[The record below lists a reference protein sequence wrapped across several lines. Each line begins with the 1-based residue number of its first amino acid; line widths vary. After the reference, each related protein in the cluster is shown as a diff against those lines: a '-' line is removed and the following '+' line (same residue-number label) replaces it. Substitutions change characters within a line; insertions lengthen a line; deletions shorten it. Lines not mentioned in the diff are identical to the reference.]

1 MKKTG
6 IIIFILGYFTLF
18 GQDETVE
25 NRCGKYN
32 HRILTKTQTDSLKA
46 LFSKKYPQ
54 KTQNK
59 NGKRTESIF
68 RIPVVFHVIHNNA
81 NGEIGVG
88 SNISDAQIKSQIE
101 VLNQDYGRKPGTR
114 GFNSSTVGA
123 DMEIEFFLATTD
135 DNCMAT
141 KAITRHYY
149 QPKAVFDPNN
159 DEILIKS
166 FGYWPSDKYLNI
178 WVTSLSGGILG
189 ISPFPNNTSLSGLSD
204 FEVQPELNGPIINHK
219 TVGNRIGTSA
229 VGSDSYAYGRTATH
243 EIGHWLGLFHP
254 WGSGIGCDTD
264 YCDDTPES
272 NGGNQTKNNC
282 ADKFSN
288 CNNNGPVRVMIENY
302 MDYSEDKCMN
312 IFTQDQ
318 KARMRTTLTNSPERA
333 ALVSSPGHTQQIIS
347 TDFPPQNFNS
357 INAISEIN
365 WTQSS
370 SISSITGWKL
380 ETTGTN
386 QKNILV
392 ENNSSTIGNK
402 SILQTIFYDL
412 PTTSGNNLAVI
423 DIDVTYPEVSDTDSL
438 IISIYTGCKT
448 QPIIIKTITEAD
460 LRSNNLPKN
469 HIITIPKLPINLDYL
484 KLQFENRSRGK
495 ADLRVDNIKINKP
508 FTGSTKLDA
517 KILYD
522 ASLNP
527 QKVLVYATDSANLR
541 FEIIDILGKK
551 YAEYTQLF
559 NYLGEYELPNL
570 NLEKGMYF
578 LRIHTANSSIS
589 NRFIIS
595 N

>member
-6 IIIFILGYFTLF
+6 IIISILGFFTLF
-18 GQDETVE
+18 GQNEAIE

-32 HRILTKTQTDSLKA
+32 HRTFTKTQIDSLKA
-46 LFSKKYPQ
+46 LFSQKYPQ

-59 NGKRTESIF
+59 NAKRTESIV

-88 SNISDAQIKSQIE
+88 ANISDAQIKSQIE
-101 VLNQDYGRKPGTR
+101 VLNQDYGRKSGTR
-114 GFNSSTVGA
+114 GFNSNPVGA
-123 DMEIEFFLATTD
+123 DTEIEFFLATTD

-149 QPKAVFDPNN
+149 QQKAVFDPSN

-166 FGYWPSDKYLNI
+166 FGYWSSDKYLNI
-178 WVTSLSGGILG
+178 WVTSLTAGFLG

-243 EIGHWLGLFHP
+243 EIGHWLGLFHTF
-254 WGSGIGCDTD
+254 GSGFGCDTD
-264 YCDDTPES
+264 FCDDTPES
-272 NGGNQTKNNC
+272 DGGNQTKNNC

-288 CNNNGPVRVMIENY
+288 CNNNGPARVMIENY

-318 KARMRTTLTNSPERA
+318 KSRMRTALTNSPERA

-365 WTQSS
+365 WTQNSS
-370 SISSITGWKL
+370 VPSITGWKL

-386 QKNILV
+386 QKNLLV

-412 PTTSGNNLAVI
+412 PTTTGNDLAVI
-423 DIDVTYPEVSDTDSL
+423 DMDITYPEVSDTDSL

-448 QPIIIKTITEAD
+448 PPIIIKTITEAD

-469 HIITIPKLPINLDYL
+469 HIITIPKLPVNLDYL

-508 FTGSTKLDA
+508 FTSSTKLDA

-527 QKVLVYATDSANLR
+527 QKVLVYATDSANLK

-578 LRIHTANSSIS
+578 LRIYTANSSIS